1 MKKLALVLLAGFS
14 FATAANAQSIQ
25 FGVKAG
31 ANLANVSGSGTQGVS
46 TSTLVSFNGG
56 VFLGLGFTDNLFLQ
70 PELVYSGQGF
80 KETVTYSG
88 TTYTGTQTEGYFN
101 VPILVKYK
109 LPVGLYFETGP
120 QVGILI
126 SAKAKS
132 GGASQDDKAQF
143 KSTDFAWAVGAGFQ
157 IPATQL
163 GIDVR
168 YNIGLA
174 NIADN
179 SGGGSGSVKNG
190 VFQVGLTYVLF
201 NSGGK

>member
-31 ANLANVSGSGTQGVS
+31 ANFANVSGDGTQGVS
-46 TSTLVSFNGG
+46 TSTLVGFNGG
-56 VFLGLGFTDNLFLQ
+56 VFLGLGFTDNLSLQ

-80 KETVTYSG
+80 KETESG
-88 TTYTGTQTEGYFN
+88 TTGTQTENYIN
-101 VPILVKYK
+101 VPVLLKYK
-109 LPVGLYFETGP
+109 LPIGLYFQTGP
-120 QVGILI
+120 QVGFLM
-126 SAKAKS
+126 SAKAKAS
-132 GGASQDDKAQF
+132 GYSVDDKASF
-143 KSTDFAWAVGAGFQ
+143 KSVDFAWAVGAGFQ

-163 GIDVR
+163 GIDLR

-174 NIADN
+174 NIVDN

-190 VFQVGLTYVLF
+190 VFQVGLTYALF
-201 NSGGK
+201 NSGK

>member
-1 MKKLALVLLAGFS
+1 MKKLTLVLLAGFS
-14 FATAANAQSIQ
+14 FATAANAQSIR

-31 ANLANVSGSGTQGVS
+31 ANFSNASGDGLQGLS
-46 TSTLVSFNGG
+46 TSTLVGFNGG
-56 VFLGLGFTDNLFLQ
+56 VFLGLGITDNLFIQ

-80 KETVTYSG
+80 KGAVSG
-88 TTYTGTQTEGYFN
+88 TTVTQHENYIN
-101 VPILVKYK
+101 IPVLVKYQ
-109 LPVGLYFETGP
+109 LPIGLYFQTGP
-120 QVGILI
+120 QVGFLM
-126 SAKAKS
+126 SAKESA

-143 KSTDFAWAVGAGFQ
+143 KSIDLAWAVGAGFQ
-157 IPATQL
+157 VPATQL

-190 VFQVGLTYVLF
+190 VFQVGLTYTLF
-201 NSGGK
+201 NAGK

>member
-1 MKKLALVLLAGFS
+1 MKKLTLVLLAGFS

-31 ANLANVSGSGTQGVS
+31 ANFANVSGDGTQGVS
-46 TSTLVSFNGG
+46 TSTLVGFNGG
-56 VFLGLGFTDNLFLQ
+56 VFLGLGFTDNLSLQ

-80 KETVTYSG
+80 KETVTYNG
-88 TTYTGTQTEGYFN
+88 TTYNGTQAEGYFN
-101 VPILVKYK
+101 VPVLLKYK
-109 LPVGLYFETGP
+109 LPIGLYFETGP
-120 QVGILI
+120 QLGILI
-126 SAKAKS
+126 SAKVKVS
-132 GGASQDDKAQF
+132 GSSQDDKAGF

-190 VFQVGLTYVLF
+190 VFQVGLTYALF